1 MIFEGEDS
9 AAEVTTIDERHLHD
23 AISIEAS
30 AIIAGEVGVEI
41 ATKNEVAVVSV
52 MTSDVADGESDLVS
66 DLASDNLTLFG
77 VRDMPSTKQNCWRLP
92 IKMPLSCSIATI

>member
-66 DLASDNLTLFG
+66 DNLTLFAA
-77 VRDMPSTKQNCWRLP
+77 RDMPSTKQSCWQLP
-92 IKMPLSCSIATI
+92 KKMLSSCSIATI